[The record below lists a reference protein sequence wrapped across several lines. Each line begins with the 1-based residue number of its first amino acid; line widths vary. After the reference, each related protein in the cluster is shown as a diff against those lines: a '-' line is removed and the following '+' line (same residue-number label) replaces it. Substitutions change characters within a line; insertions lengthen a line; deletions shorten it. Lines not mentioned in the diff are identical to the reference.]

1 MHAQGSEAAF
11 AAERPSPGTLALFSV
26 PIFGLGFLQLLQMIY
41 LFKYATDVL
50 LIAPA
55 AMGLIFMVGR
65 FWDAASDPIAGYLSD
80 RTRTRWGR
88 RRPWLFAAAPLLA
101 VAPLLTWSP
110 PHSLEGVALALWVG
124 AGLVLLETAFT
135 LLYIP
140 HAALGAELSLAH
152 HERTRVFGYR
162 QVALHLGF
170 FCAVPGMSLLIEA
183 GDRRAAAFWLMLA
196 GGLGSAALVALA
208 AARLREREA
217 FQGRGGARPLSAL
230 RDVLRNPHA
239 RLLLVVL
246 LIENIG
252 QASLLILVPYHAQYV
267 VGDESLLPLVSSA
280 YMVTSLLVVPI
291 GLPLSRRMG
300 KKRLWAWCMALSGSA
315 YGLMFFAGPGDALYV
330 CACAALIG
338 VGNGIGLMVGPSV
351 QADIVDY
358 DELVTGER
366 KEGMYFATLNF
377 VRKAASAITGF
388 LTGLALQWV
397 GFVPNIEQT
406 ETTKLA
412 IRSLQALFPFAS
424 FALGLALF
432 LRFRLG
438 ESEHAR
444 IRAQLA
450 RRARAL
456 TGVPPPP

>member
-1 MHAQGSEAAF
+1 
-11 AAERPSPGTLALFSV
+11 
-26 PIFGLGFLQLLQMIY
+26 
-41 LFKYATDVL
+41 
-50 LIAPA
+50 
-55 AMGLIFMVGR
+55 
-65 FWDAASDPIAGYLSD
+65 
-80 RTRTRWGR
+80 
-88 RRPWLFAAAPLLA
+88 
-101 VAPLLTWSP
+101 
-110 PHSLEGVALALWVG
+110 
-124 AGLVLLETAFT
+124 
-135 LLYIP
+135 
-140 HAALGAELSLAH
+140 
-152 HERTRVFGYR
+152 
-162 QVALHLGF
+162 
-170 FCAVPGMSLLIEA
+170 
-183 GDRRAAAFWLMLA
+183 
-196 GGLGSAALVALA
+196 
-208 AARLREREA
+208 
-217 FQGRGGARPLSAL
+217 
-230 RDVLRNPHA
+230 
-239 RLLLVVL
+239 
-246 LIENIG
+246 
-252 QASLLILVPYHAQYV
+252 
-267 VGDESLLPLVSSA
+267 
-280 YMVTSLLVVPI
+280 
-291 GLPLSRRMG
+291 
-300 KKRLWAWCMALSGSA
+300 
-315 YGLMFFAGPGDALYV
+315 
-330 CACAALIG
+330 
-338 VGNGIGLMVGPSV
+338 MVGPSV